1 MFTGIVQAVGRVLTV
16 ESGPELTRMTFATG
30 ELSLEDAQ
38 LGDSICVSGACL
50 TAVSLESHQ
59 FSADL
64 SPETL
69 QRTVLGDL
77 EPGSSVNLEPALRA
91 SDRLGGHIVT
101 GHVDATGRMVKRL
114 AEGDTERFWFEI
126 PQPLARLVAEKGSVT
141 VDGVS
146 LTVNGVTDQHFDV
159 ALIPHTLSH
168 TTLGALS
175 AGDRVNVEAD
185 ILARYVVRWRETEP
199 NT

>member
-1 MFTGIVQAVGRVLTV
+1 MFTGIIQAVGRVV
-16 ESGPELTRMTFATG
+16 DIKPGAELTRLTFNTADLALADT
-30 ELSLEDAQ
+30 A

-50 TAVSLESHQ
+50 TAVELDDHR

-69 QRTVLGDL
+69 NRTSLGRLAVDS
-77 EPGSSVNLEPALRA
+77 EVNLELAMRP

-101 GHVDATGRMVKRL
+101 GHVDACGRMVKRL
-114 AEGDTERFWFEI
+114 AEGDCERLWFEI
-126 PQPLARLVAEKGSVT
+126 PKDLGRLVAEKGSIT

-159 ALIPHTLSH
+159 ALIPHTLAN
-168 TTLGALS
+168 TTLGHLN
-175 AGDRVNVEAD
+175 AGDPVNVEAD
-185 ILARYVVRWRETEP
+185 ILARYVVRWRQTEP
-199 NT
+199 K